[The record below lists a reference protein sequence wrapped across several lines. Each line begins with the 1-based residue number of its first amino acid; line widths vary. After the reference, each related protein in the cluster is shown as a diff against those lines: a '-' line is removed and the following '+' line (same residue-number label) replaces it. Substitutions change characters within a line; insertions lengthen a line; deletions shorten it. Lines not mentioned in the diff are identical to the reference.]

1 MQKFWRALPRH
12 GKIAALDVGTRHV
25 GVAVSDEGRQFV
37 SPMTTFSRSKSGEWR
52 NGSIAVQSF
61 SKKMQEFVD
70 KENCC
75 GFVVGIPLKDG
86 ETTPFCKE
94 IVDLML
100 NINCTAKPQNQ
111 LRMEQ
116 DIDDDNDNY
125 DKDEMFFTLWDEY
138 NSTMESRRHVARTT
152 NKRSVFM
159 KHKDSMA
166 AAVILQKMLEHY
178 NTS

>member
-1 MQKFWRALPRH
+1 M
-12 GKIAALDVGTRHV
+12 
-25 GVAVSDEGRQFV
+25 
-37 SPMTTFSRSKSGEWR
+37 
-52 NGSIAVQSF
+52 
-61 SKKMQEFVD
+61 D

-100 NINCTAKPQNQ
+100 NVRCAVKPHNQ
-111 LRMEQ
+111 LKLGSSEEESE
-116 DIDDDNDNY
+116 Y
-125 DKDEMFFTLWDEY
+125 DREDREDREMYFTLWDEH

-166 AAVILQKMLEHY
+166 AAVILQKMMEHH
-178 NTS
+178 NNEDSDSS